1 MGRGKVVIAPDG
13 DRWLIRRRWLD
24 RPLPDLRRRFRSGR
38 EEGLEDGVL
47 EALPFADWADGW
59 PAIALTVALLLTVF
73 VLLPLLGVALELIVL
88 IFLLCS
94 GVVGRLF
101 LGRPWIVEAIPR
113 DGKRQSVTFP
123 IKGWRQSGKAATDL
137 AQQIA
142 VTGRPEQF
150 EVPES
155 R

>member
-1 MGRGKVVIAPDG
+1 MAPDG
-13 DRWLIRRRWLD
+13 DRWLVRRRWLD
-24 RPLPDLRRRFRSGR
+24 RPLPDLRRRFRSR
-38 EEGLEDGVL
+38 RDENLEDGVVEGL
-47 EALPFADWADGW
+47 SFGDWADGW
-59 PAIALTVALLLTVF
+59 PAIAITVAILLIVF

-88 IFLLCS
+88 IFILCS

-101 LGRPWIVEAIPR
+101 LGRPWIVEAIPG
-113 DGKRQSVTFP
+113 DGKGQSVAFP
-123 IKGWRQSGKAATDL
+123 VKGWRRSGKAAADL

-142 VTGRPEQF
+142 LTGRPEQF